1 MDLTFA
7 APVLYMVSGCP
18 TGHEELLRNLLLLV
32 AVLAAAAVG
41 TKSDLMVKGPPVVL
55 GKLMFLGQ
63 LSN

>member
-32 AVLAAAAVG
+32 AVLAGGGGGHEVGSYGQGAAGGVG
-41 TKSDLMVKGPPVVL
+41 EAYVSWAA
-55 GKLMFLGQ
+55 Q
-63 LSN
+63 